1 MGAFSDYLENKLV
14 DHTLRNVTYTPPAT
28 VYLALFT
35 STATLAQLEANTITN
50 ELTGGSYTRQAVTFA
65 AAAGGGTSNSATI
78 TFSNLPAATLNFV
91 AVMDAASAGN
101 ILYYVQMGSSITT
114 SAGDGYQINAG
125 GLTIQLD

>member
-14 DHTLRNVTYTPPAT
+14 DHTLRNVTYTPPTT

-35 STATLAQLEANTITN
+35 STATLGQLEANTITN
-50 ELTGGSYTRQAVTFA
+50 EVTGGSYARQAVTFVA
-65 AAAGGGTSNSATI
+65 ASGGGTSNSATI
-78 TFSNLPAATLNFV
+78 TFSGLPAATMNFV
-91 AVMDAASAGN
+91 AVMDASTAGN
-101 ILYYVQMGSSITT
+101 VLYYAQMSASVTT